1 MTRATRRSRSCLSPL
16 MVSCWL
22 HQLGIV
28 VSFLC
33 GLRRFCKSK
42 SNDVVCQVLVDVPYL
57 PTHLAEALVVA
68 SMKPVVMSPERFIFP
83 DDLATVLTDGSLTF
97 HCSPPFRCCDSEHS
111 PADNTSHHEPVP
123 FVAEPCADNKSQ
135 QTHTEPLPTHR
146 LFVFLDSKSLPR
158 CSPALLQV

>member
-42 SNDVVCQVLVDVPYL
+42 SNSFVCQVLVNVPYL
-57 PTHLAEALVVA
+57 PTHFAKALVAA
-68 SMKPVVMSPERFIFP
+68 SMKPVVMSPVRFVFF
-83 DDLATVLTDGSLTF
+83 DDFATVLTDNSLTF
-97 HCSPPFRCCDSEHS
+97 HCSPPFRCCDSKHS

-123 FVAEPCADNKSQ
+123 FVTKPCTYHKSQ
-135 QTHTEPLPTHR
+135 QTNAEPLPTHS
-146 LFVFLDSKSLPR
+146 LFVFFDRESSSRCLPT
-158 CSPALLQV
+158 LL